1 MPRRARIGSEAWS
14 GHVAVP
20 SQVRPEQWPQVDA
33 DALPEDRRALFMRRK
48 KGIELYFDGASEA
61 DIRAACGFGRSHIYR
76 LITER
81 CLVQHPDGNVNG
93 WRGALPHRRVKEWS
107 RTKPLELGAAGGGTA
122 GALQWLFESPDGA
135 QIEARFRKQIIG
147 KVPRLA
153 SAKRPKL
160 ELFTWFIKELRAAGL
175 EARGE

>member
-1 MPRRARIGSEAWS
+1 MPRRARIVSEDWP

-20 SQVRPEQWPQVDA
+20 DQVRPEHWPQVGA
-33 DALPEDRRALFMRRK
+33 DALSEDRRALFMRRK

-81 CLVQHPDGNVNG
+81 CLAQHPAGSVNG

-107 RTKPLELGAAGGGTA
+107 RTEPLALRAAGSGTA
-122 GALQWLFESPDGA
+122 GALQWIFESPGGA
-135 QIEARFRKQIIG
+135 QNRSQ
-147 KVPRLA
+147 VPQTDHRQGIPTRVCQTTQA
-153 SAKRPKL
+153 GAVHVVHQ
-160 ELFTWFIKELRAAGL
+160 RAAGSWS
-175 EARGE
+175 